1 MKNSISIIFPCYNE
15 EDRLKYAFADIKKF
29 YRSKKFRNFE
39 IIFVNDGSTDNT
51 LQVLKNYKKSNKFIK
66 NRVKILSYQNNFGKG
81 FALKTGVRK
90 ARHNWILTLDTDI
103 SVSITQINEW
113 IKKINLKGKK
123 YIYFGSRNLAKSKI
137 RFKFYR
143 KLIGLVFIKII
154 KIFFNISLFDTQC
167 GFKLYDKKTAKKIF
181 SDLNSFGF
189 AHDIEIVMLA
199 NSYDFIIKELPVK
212 WIHKS
217 GSKISLIKDSFRMLI
232 ALVEIKIRFI
242 LK

>member
-15 EDRLKYAFADIKKF
+15 KNRLKYAFEDIKKF
-29 YRSKKFRNFE
+29 YKSRKFKNFE
-39 IIFVNDGSTDNT
+39 IIFVDDGSADNT
-51 LQVLKNYKKSNKFIK
+51 LQVLRNYKKNNKFLK
-66 NRVKILSYQNNFGKG
+66 NKIKILSYRKNFGKG

-90 ARHNWILTLDTDI
+90 AKYNWILTLDTDI

-113 IKKINLKGKK
+113 IKIINLKDTK
-123 YIYFGSRNLAKSKI
+123 YIYFGSRNLVKSRIK
-137 RFKFYR
+137 FKFYR
-143 KLIGLVFIKII
+143 KLMGLIFIKII

-167 GFKLYDKKTAKKIF
+167 GFKLYSNKIAKKIF

-199 NSYDFIIKELPVK
+199 KSYNFLIKELPVK

-217 GSKISLIKDSFRMLI
+217 GSKISLIKDSLHMLI
-232 ALVEIKIRFI
+232 ALVEIKTRFI